1 MLGTFTD
8 RKALLLKKQYGSKFV
23 SSNIRGNVHKITVD
37 AEPGGH
43 RFRFLVDGESRT
55 SPDYKL
61 ATDHQNV
68 VVNYLEHSEPRE
80 EEEEA
85 DIDSYESYHAEQGGT
100 ILLHPLTAEYPEVPE
115 EVWTREIPSFYIR
128 RSSNSSSLASSHSSQ
143 STGVSPPVTQVPA
156 ALAKG
161 HPLNPPK
168 ESKTEDQSVLPL
180 PSHAILGHLGI
191 RSSIDGGLI
200 ATTITTRYKH
210 KVTLAVIQVNRSL
223 FQLYYIDRVMIWSDL
238 GSCVWSSGKE
248 A

>member
-1 MLGTFTD
+1 M
-8 RKALLLKKQYGSKFV
+8 
-23 SSNIRGNVHKITVD
+23 HKITVD

-55 SPDYKL
+55 SGDYKL

-68 VVNYLEHSEPRE
+68 VVNYLEHSKPKENEP
-80 EEEEA
+80 
-85 DIDSYESYHAEQGGT
+85 DTGSYESYHIEQGG
-100 ILLHPLTAEYPEVPE
+100 ISYFFPLTTDYPEAPE
-115 EVWTREIPSFYIR
+115 EVWTREIPSYYIR
-128 RSSNSSSLASSHSSQ
+128 RSSIASSPASSLSSQ
-143 STGVSPPVTQVPA
+143 SSGFSSRYMPITQVPA

-168 ESKTEDQSVLPL
+168 DNKTEDQSVLPL

-191 RSSIDGGLI
+191 RSSTEGGLV

-210 KVTLAVIQVNRSL
+210 KVSTVYTLLITVCFN
-223 FQLYYIDRVMIWSDL
+223 YIISV
-238 GSCVWSSGKE
+238 

>member
-1 MLGTFTD
+1 VLGTFTD
-8 RKALLLKKQYGSKFV
+8 RKALLLKKQYGSEFV
-23 SSNIRGNVHKITVD
+23 SSNVRGNVHKITVD

-68 VVNYLEHSEPRE
+68 VVNYLEHTAPRE

-85 DIDSYESYHAEQGGT
+85 DVGSYESYHAEQGGT
-100 ILLHPLTAEYPEVPE
+100 ILVFPLTADYPEQPE

-128 RSSNSSSLASSHSSQ
+128 RSSNSSSPASSHSSQ
-143 STGVSPPVTQVPA
+143 STGFSPQYLPVTQVPA

-168 ESKTEDQSVLPL
+168 ETKTEDQSVLPL

-191 RSSIDGGLI
+191 RSSTEGGLI

-210 KVTLAVIQVNRSL
+210 KVTLAG
-223 FQLYYIDRVMIWSDL
+223 D
-238 GSCVWSSGKE
+238 
-248 A
+248 